1 MLHNDFSVC
10 HAGRCSVQPGIPS
23 RCQTKPAASQS
34 LKRKRSSLPVC
45 AAAAVPEPVQNA
57 NTLPRNKTAGRST
70 YRPESFDEM
79 VTDASSA
86 LVEAMEAGLSELE
99 VEFPPL
105 PSSVDSELCSAASA
119 CLSCAL
125 ASYMLLAQKMLSTP
139 YLCSLPAIACYKG
152 ASDDYIDANV
162 RLAISGAVKV
172 TIRPC
177 CSHALTLPQ
186 PCRQAQHSTHQYA
199 DRQEDQQSSAHHRT
213 GSY

>member
-1 MLHNDFSVC
+1 MGMAAPAERQQGSQALQVRSSVLGFALLFVRSPCLLSFKGVRLFSRSESNSFTMLHKEFSLC
-10 HAGRCSVQPGIPS
+10 HAGRCPVQPGIPS
-23 RCQTKPAASQS
+23 RCQRKPAASQS

-105 PSSVDSELCSAASA
+105 PSSVDSELCSGAASA
-119 CLSCAL
+119 WPSC
-125 ASYMLLAQKMLSTP
+125 
-139 YLCSLPAIACYKG
+139 
-152 ASDDYIDANV
+152 
-162 RLAISGAVKV
+162 
-172 TIRPC
+172 
-177 CSHALTLPQ
+177 
-186 PCRQAQHSTHQYA
+186 
-199 DRQEDQQSSAHHRT
+199 
-213 GSY
+213 